1 MKKLIASQ
9 AAILLMFFTTLATPR
24 VKAEDLLSL
33 YKSAM
38 QDNPTLKIR
47 ELGIERA
54 KADADIAVSRLYP
67 QVNLHVSQAVG
78 ENAIVLDAIAAYC
91 VSAVE

>member
-38 QDNPTLKIR
+38 QDNL
-47 ELGIERA
+47 L
-54 KADADIAVSRLYP
+54 
-67 QVNLHVSQAVG
+67 
-78 ENAIVLDAIAAYC
+78 
-91 VSAVE
+91 